1 MGKRQRPLELR
12 PLNADDLDEVMEIE
26 PVAFGSH
33 HWSRQ
38 SFMNELEN
46 RVGHYFAAVDS
57 ETGHLVG
64 YSGFWMIGNEAHV
77 TTLAVHP
84 ECRRKRIGEVLLINN
99 ILASRKIGAKW
110 LTLEVRVSNEKA
122 QNLYFKFGFR
132 NLGILKHYY
141 QDNSEN
147 AMVLWTENILR
158 REYLELLAER
168 IASVKRHILVE
179 WVAPEVFDYDDV
191 AASEE
196 LHIPNTTHK

>member
-12 PLNADDLDEVMEIE
+12 KLTPGDLDEVMDIE

-46 RVGHYFAAVDS
+46 KVGHYYACVDAD
-57 ETGHLVG
+57 TGRLVG
-64 YSGFWMIGNEAHV
+64 YSGFWMIGSEAHV

-99 ILASRKIGAKW
+99 ILASRQIGAKW
-110 LTLEVRVSNEKA
+110 LTLEVRISNEKA

-147 AMVLWTENILR
+147 AMILWTENILR
-158 REYLELLAER
+158 REYLELLNER
-168 IASVKRHILVE
+168 IASVKRQIQVE

>member
-1 MGKRQRPLELR
+1 
-12 PLNADDLDEVMEIE
+12 
-26 PVAFGSH
+26 
-33 HWSRQ
+33 
-38 SFMNELEN
+38 
-46 RVGHYFAAVDS
+46 
-57 ETGHLVG
+57 
-64 YSGFWMIGNEAHV
+64 
-77 TTLAVHP
+77 
-84 ECRRKRIGEVLLINN
+84 RKRIGEVLLINN
-99 ILASRKIGAKW
+99 ILSSRQIGAKW

-179 WVAPEVFDYDDV
+179 WVAPEIFDYDDV